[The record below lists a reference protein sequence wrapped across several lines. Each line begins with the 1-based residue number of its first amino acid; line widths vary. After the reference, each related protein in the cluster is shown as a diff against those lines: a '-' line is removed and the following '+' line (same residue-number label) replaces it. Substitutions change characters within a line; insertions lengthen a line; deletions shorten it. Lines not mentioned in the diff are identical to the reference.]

1 MCVPR
6 VQRMPNETDESM
18 LRRFRKQV
26 AKAGTMSLIRRKR
39 WHVPKSE
46 LRRIQKKKAVRRMR
60 RRQAAATRR
69 R

>member
-1 MCVPR
+1 
-6 VQRMPNETDESM
+6 MPNETDESM

>member
-1 MCVPR
+1 MPR